1 MEGHS
6 FSSIVGLFSSKS
18 FQTSSAIGSEELPV
32 PSDARRQITCC
43 SNSTLLV
50 VGKELRG
57 NSKCWGKD
65 WGGGLQVL
73 RFPLSRHLF
82 KQRGKRILYVQMRR
96 EKETGYDDC
105 TCFGNILFNMEFK
118 KAYLAYSD

>member
-1 MEGHS
+1 MLGK
-6 FSSIVGLFSSKS
+6 GL
-18 FQTSSAIGSEELPV
+18 
-32 PSDARRQITCC
+32 
-43 SNSTLLV
+43 
-50 VGKELRG
+50 
-57 NSKCWGKD
+57 
-65 WGGGLQVL
+65 GGGLQVL